1 MPAIAIAMIAF
12 SFAFVIVKELTA
24 AGGVEEDD
32 DQRQSEVIIPF
43 FYCSLHGPFVKSYY
57 LLAFV

>member
-1 MPAIAIAMIAF
+1 MIAF
-12 SFAFVIVKELTA
+12 SFAFVVVKELTA
-24 AGGVEEDD
+24 ADGVEEED